1 MGNKFYWIII
11 FSTLLVNVIM
21 LQMTIESYFGEEYK
35 HVWTFSSI
43 AIISTSICLITFI
56 QWNKQ
61 EYK

>member
-43 AIISTSICLITFI
+43 AIISTIICLITFI